1 MVKSLQLQAE
11 MMQEFGA
18 CVFDVTLD
26 CEDGAPVG
34 GEVDQANMVAALAQ
48 SAQVAT
54 NSVANSP
61 FRRIGVRLHTVDHS
75 AFASDVEIIV
85 GGAANAF
92 SYVMIPKVES
102 VAEVDL
108 AVSAIDAACKTA
120 GRVSAMPLHVLIE
133 SPAAVHQ
140 AFAIAAHP
148 RVQSLSFGLMDF
160 VSSHAGAIPS
170 SAMSVRALNDVIS
183 LDQFYHPLVVRAKA
197 EIASACHAYGK
208 VPSHCVVTEFR
219 DAQLLGQ
226 AATMAAS
233 ALGFTRMWSIHPD
246 QIRPILKAFSPSLAE
261 VELAAHIVAA
271 AQAQDWAPIS
281 VDGTL
286 HDRASYRYFWQV
298 LERAHQTGC
307 ALPASAQAFFMSP
320 LTQLQGQTGMQTATN

>member
-1 MVKSLQLQAE
+1 MVKSLQLQAD

-48 SAQVAT
+48 SARVAT
-54 NSVANSP
+54 NLIAKSP
-61 FRRIGVRLHTVDHS
+61 VRRMGARLHTVDHA

-85 GGAANAF
+85 GGAANAL
-92 SYVMIPKVES
+92 SYIMIPKVES
-102 VAEVDL
+102 VADVDR
-108 AVSAIDAACKTA
+108 AVMFIDAACKTA
-120 GRVSAMPLHVLIE
+120 GRVAPMPLHVLIE

-140 AFAIAAHP
+140 AFAIAAHS

-160 VSSHAGAIPS
+160 VSSHAGAIAS
-170 SAMSVRALNDVIS
+170 SAMTVRPVNDALTW
-183 LDQFYHPLVVRAKA
+183 DQFHHPLVVRAKA

-219 DAQLLGQ
+219 DTHLLGQ
-226 AATMAAS
+226 AAAMASNAF
-233 ALGFTRMWSIHPD
+233 GFTRMWSIHPD
-246 QIRPILKAFSPSLAE
+246 QIRPILKAFSPSVVE
-261 VELAAHIVAA
+261 VELAAHIVTA

-281 VDGTL
+281 VDGKL

-307 ALPASAQAFFMSP
+307 AMPAPAQAFFIP
-320 LTQLQGQTGMQTATN
+320 AVQQLQGQSGMQTATN